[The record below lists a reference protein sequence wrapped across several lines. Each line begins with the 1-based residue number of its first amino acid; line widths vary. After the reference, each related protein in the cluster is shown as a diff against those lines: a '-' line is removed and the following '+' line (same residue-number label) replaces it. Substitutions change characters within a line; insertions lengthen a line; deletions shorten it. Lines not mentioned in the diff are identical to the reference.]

1 MSEKRL
7 FLIDSY
13 AMIYRSYYA
22 FINTPMYS
30 SKGVNTSTV
39 FGFLLAL
46 DEILKKQKPTHI
58 AAAFDSSKPTFRH
71 EMYPQYKANRQASPE
86 EIHNSIPIIQKIL
99 NLMNIE
105 IFECP
110 GYEADDIIGTIA
122 KKAAQNGFKV
132 FMVTP
137 DKDFCQL
144 VDDNISIYK
153 PRKSGN
159 DAEILGIN
167 EVKQKF
173 GINDTNQVIDILAL
187 WGDTSDNIPGVPGVG
202 EKTAQKL
209 IAEFSTVENI
219 LNNLDKLSVKQQSAF
234 KENIADLNI
243 SKKLVTIETSVPLEF
258 IEEKLVLKKIKE
270 NELKEYFN
278 ELNFKSLISKFFNST
293 NDSAAVKR
301 EYMQG
306 NLFDIP
312 EVEQEMKSEVQSYE
326 TTKTVQHSYRII
338 ENETEISGFIELLKT
353 KKEFCFDTETTG
365 LDPHNDSLVGISI
378 SFLPHEAYY
387 IPIDLDRSK
396 SIKLL
401 TGFKPVFENA
411 EIPKIGQNLKFDI
424 LFLKNY
430 TVDVKGKL
438 FDTMLAHYILQPEQ
452 SHKMDNLAIKY
463 LNYKP
468 IAIEELIGKKG
479 PAQLNMQAVPLD
491 IIGEYS
497 CEDADIT
504 IQLKNVLEPELK
516 KLGFDDLFNNLE
528 MKLLSVLV
536 DIELCGFKIDVDYLK
551 NYSIALK
558 NDIKSIEI
566 EIYKLAGEEFNIA
579 SPKQLGII
587 LFEKLKISDDAKLT
601 KTQQYS
607 TNEETLQS
615 LINKHSIVNQIL
627 EYRGLTK
634 LLSTYVEALPRLV
647 NRQTGK
653 VHTSFNQSLAVTG
666 RLSSNNPN
674 LQNIPIREARGR
686 EIRNAFIPSSAENI
700 LLSADYSQIEL
711 RLMAHFSKDEN
722 MIDAFKNNQDIH
734 TSTASKVFKV
744 KIEEVT
750 KEQRSKAKT
759 ANFGII
765 YGISAFGLSQR
776 MGIPRKEANE
786 LIEEYFKTFPGVK
799 KYMTDVIQFAKQN
812 GYVETLMKRRRYLP
826 DINSKNAT
834 VRGMAERNAINSP
847 VQGTAADIIKLA
859 MINVHEEFE
868 SNNLKS
874 KMILQVH
881 DELIFDVYRPELD
894 NVKKIVKNKM
904 ENVLKLS
911 IPLIVELGVGNTWL
925 EAH

>member
-1 MSEKRL
+1 
-7 FLIDSY
+7 
-13 AMIYRSYYA
+13 
-22 FINTPMYS
+22 
-30 SKGVNTSTV
+30 
-39 FGFLLAL
+39 
-46 DEILKKQKPTHI
+46 
-58 AAAFDSSKPTFRH
+58 
-71 EMYPQYKANRQASPE
+71 
-86 EIHNSIPIIQKIL
+86 
-99 NLMNIE
+99 
-105 IFECP
+105 
-110 GYEADDIIGTIA
+110 
-122 KKAAQNGFKV
+122 
-132 FMVTP
+132 
-137 DKDFCQL
+137 
-144 VDDNISIYK
+144 
-153 PRKSGN
+153 
-159 DAEILGIN
+159 
-167 EVKQKF
+167 
-173 GINDTNQVIDILAL
+173 
-187 WGDTSDNIPGVPGVG
+187 
-202 EKTAQKL
+202 
-209 IAEFSTVENI
+209 
-219 LNNLDKLSVKQQSAF
+219 
-234 KENIADLNI
+234 
-243 SKKLVTIETSVPLEF
+243 
-258 IEEKLVLKKIKE
+258 
-270 NELKEYFN
+270 
-278 ELNFKSLISKFFNST
+278 
-293 NDSAAVKR
+293 
-301 EYMQG
+301 
-306 NLFDIP
+306 
-312 EVEQEMKSEVQSYE
+312 
-326 TTKTVQHSYRII
+326 
-338 ENETEISGFIELLKT
+338 
-353 KKEFCFDTETTG
+353 
-365 LDPHNDSLVGISI
+365 
-378 SFLPHEAYY
+378 
-387 IPIDLDRSK
+387 
-396 SIKLL
+396 
-401 TGFKPVFENA
+401 
-411 EIPKIGQNLKFDI
+411 
-424 LFLKNY
+424 
-430 TVDVKGKL
+430 
-438 FDTMLAHYILQPEQ
+438 
-452 SHKMDNLAIKY
+452 
-463 LNYKP
+463 
-468 IAIEELIGKKG
+468 
-479 PAQLNMQAVPLD
+479 MQAVPLD